1 MGDICSSQGHLHPTP
16 FPEELPVAPPAGP
29 WHLSGAGLGAL
40 FTGRHRCGDGL
51 GEGGR
56 GQSLGWKTGR
66 KQDPTGTLKF

>member
-1 MGDICSSQGHLHPTP
+1 M
-16 FPEELPVAPPAGP
+16 APPARP

-56 GQSLGWKTGR
+56 GQPGLEDRQETGSNRDTEILICRSLWGWGY
-66 KQDPTGTLKF
+66 LLFS